1 MAGQRKPPGMRKQ
14 EILQTLATMLENPVG
29 EKITTATLAAKMS
42 LSEAALYRH
51 FASKAQMFEGLI
63 GFIEESIFSLAN
75 QIADNGESGSERAAK
90 IVAMLL
96 SFAEKNPGM
105 ARILIGEA
113 LVHEDE
119 RLGRRIDQ
127 LFDRLELTFKT
138 VLKSPD
144 PLDAVAAVRA
154 NYLLAYVIGRWQLF
168 VRSGF
173 KRKPSQGWAEQAPLM
188 LHAQA

>member
-1 MAGQRKPPGMRKQ
+1 MAGPRKPPGVRKQ
-14 EILQTLATMLENPVG
+14 EILQTIAAMLEQPTG
-29 EKITTATLAAKMS
+29 EKITTATLAAKMQ

-63 GFIEESIFSLAN
+63 GFIEETIFTLAN
-75 QIADNGESGSERAAK
+75 QVSANAQGKEAAAQIAG
-90 IVAMLL
+90 MLL

-127 LFDRLELTFKT
+127 LFDRLELTLKQTLKT
-138 VLKSPD
+138 SD
-144 PLDAVAAVRA
+144 PLDTLPAAQA
-154 NYLLAYVIGRWQLF
+154 TALLAYVIGRWQLF

-173 KRKPSQGWAEQAPLM
+173 KRKPTHGWNEQAQFL
-188 LHAQA
+188 LR

>member
-1 MAGQRKPPGMRKQ
+1 MAGPRKPPGMRKQ
-14 EILQTLATMLENPVG
+14 EILQTLAHLLENPSG
-29 EKITTATLAAKMS
+29 EKITTAVLAAKMQ

-75 QIADNGESGSERAAK
+75 QIAASAQGKDAAGQM
-90 IVAMLL
+90 VAMMLA
-96 SFAEKNPGM
+96 FAEKNPGM

-127 LFDRLELTFKT
+127 LFDRIELTLKQT
-138 VLKSPD
+138 LKSND
-144 PLDAVAAVRA
+144 PLDTEAAWQA
-154 NYLLAYVIGRWQLF
+154 NALLAYVIGRWQLF

-173 KRKPSQGWAEQAPLM
+173 KKKPSAGWQEHAAM
-188 LHAQA
+188 LLK

>member
-1 MAGQRKPPGMRKQ
+1 MAGPRKAPGMRKQ
-14 EILQTLATMLENPVG
+14 EILQMLATLLENPSG
-29 EKITTATLAAKMS
+29 EKITTALLASKME

-63 GFIEESIFSLAN
+63 VFIEETIFTLAT
-75 QIADNGESGSERAAK
+75 QIKEENVENGQDALLQM
-90 IVAMLL
+90 VQMLL
-96 SFAEKNPGM
+96 TFAEKNPGM

-127 LFDRLELTFKT
+127 LFDRLELT
-138 VLKSPD
+138 LKQATKPTG
-144 PLDAVAAVRA
+144 PLDTLPAVRA
-154 NYLLAYVIGRWQLF
+154 NVLLAYVIGRWQLF

-173 KRKPSQGWAEQAPLM
+173 KKKPTANWSEQASL
-188 LHAQA
+188 LFK

>member
-1 MAGQRKPPGMRKQ
+1 MRKQ
-14 EILQTLATMLENPVG
+14 EILQTLATMLENPAG
-29 EKITTATLAAKMS
+29 EKITTATLAAKMA

-63 GFIEESIFSLAN
+63 GFVEESIFSLAN
-75 QIADNGESGSERAAK
+75 QIADNGESGNERAAK

-138 VLKSPD
+138 VLKSAD
-144 PLDAVAAVRA
+144 PLDTVAATRA
-154 NYLLAYVIGRWQLF
+154 NFLLAYVIGRWQLF

-173 KRKPSQGWAEQAPLM
+173 KRKPSQGWAEQAPLV
-188 LHAQA
+188 LH

>member
-1 MAGQRKPPGMRKQ
+1 MAGTRKPPGARKQ
-14 EILQTLATMLENPVG
+14 EILQTLASMLENPSG
-29 EKITTATLAAKMS
+29 EKVTTALLAAKME

-63 GFIEESIFSLAN
+63 GFVEESIFTLAN
-75 QIADNGESGSERAAK
+75 QITEQGAQGKEAALQ
-90 IVAMLL
+90 IAAMLL
-96 SFAEKNPGM
+96 AFAEKNPGL

-127 LFDRLELTFKT
+127 LFDRLELTFKQT
-138 VLKSPD
+138 LKSAD
-144 PLDAVAAVRA
+144 PLDQAPSAQATV
-154 NYLLAYVIGRWQLF
+154 LLAFVIGRWQLF

-173 KRKPSQGWAEQAPLM
+173 KRKPTAGWPEQAQQL
-188 LHAQA
+188 LR

>member
-1 MAGQRKPPGMRKQ
+1 MAGPRKPPGQRKQ
-14 EILQTLATMLENPVG
+14 EILQTLATMLEDPAG
-29 EKITTATLAAKMS
+29 EKVTTALLAAKME

-63 GFIEESIFSLAN
+63 GFIEETIFTLAN
-75 QIADNGESGSERAAK
+75 QITADGATGQSAAHQT
-90 IVAMLL
+90 VGMLL

-127 LFDRLELTFKT
+127 LFDRLELTFKQM
-138 VLKSPD
+138 LKSTD
-144 PLDAVAAVRA
+144 PLDQRPAAQA
-154 NYLLAYVIGRWQLF
+154 TMLLAYVIGRWQLF

-173 KRKPSQGWAEQAPLM
+173 KRKPTAGWTEQAAL
-188 LHAQA
+188 LLK

>member
-1 MAGQRKPPGMRKQ
+1 VSANAQGK
-14 EILQTLATMLENPVG
+14 
-29 EKITTATLAAKMS
+29 
-42 LSEAALYRH
+42 EAA
-51 FASKAQMFEGLI
+51 AQ
-63 GFIEESIFSLAN
+63 
-75 QIADNGESGSERAAK
+75 

-127 LFDRLELTFKT
+127 LFDRLELTFKQA
-138 VLKSPD
+138 LKTND
-144 PLDAVAAVRA
+144 PLDTMPAAQA
-154 NYLLAYVIGRWQLF
+154 NALLAYVIGRWQLF

-173 KRKPSQGWAEQAPLM
+173 KRKPTQGWNE
-188 LHAQA
+188 HAQLLLR

>member
-1 MAGQRKPPGMRKQ
+1 MAGPRKPPGQRKQ
-14 EILQTLATMLENPVG
+14 EILQTLAAMLEDPAG
-29 EKITTATLAAKMS
+29 EKVTTALLAAKMQ

-63 GFIEESIFSLAN
+63 GYVEETLFTLAN
-75 QIADNGESGSERAAK
+75 QITESGAKGAQAASQT
-90 IVAMLL
+90 VGMLL
-96 SFAEKNPGM
+96 SFAEKNPGL

-127 LFDRLELTFKT
+127 LFDRLELTFKQM
-138 VLKSPD
+138 LKTQD
-144 PLDAVAAVRA
+144 PLDQRPAAQA
-154 NYLLAYVIGRWQLF
+154 TMLLAYVIGRWQLF

-173 KRKPSQGWAEQAPLM
+173 KRKPSAGWAEHSGM
-188 LHAQA
+188 LLA